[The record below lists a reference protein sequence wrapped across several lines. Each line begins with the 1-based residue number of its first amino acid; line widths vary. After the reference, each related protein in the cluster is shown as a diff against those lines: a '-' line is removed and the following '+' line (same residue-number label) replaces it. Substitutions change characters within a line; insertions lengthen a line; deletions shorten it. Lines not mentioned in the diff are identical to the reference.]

1 MLAVVQP
8 PSHRAEH
15 VRIRRELFRDANLAA
30 GERHGRNAAGA
41 TSPRALD
48 IVLYLFY
55 EQVYFLLVLV
65 SMLSSF
71 SQALRAAYFVACV
84 TLFAPLVSADPAQ
97 AQESRQPPP
106 PTLVPTFESLPHTAL
121 PTAHFHSW
129 CGQHDRYLLDENGT
143 LNAYE
148 AGIKVA
154 EANVSPG
161 SFLQCRNDGRQL
173 IYEGTGHVTKVDIA
187 SGDSQWL
194 AAFEEGKGATI
205 KFSPDFESVA
215 TSVPLELKPPAAQ
228 IKVVLV
234 GDKKNGNKT
243 ERPLWIKWSENGSTI
258 AVVYS
263 TSVDI
268 LDRNGMTIASMT
280 KPDIGWAR
288 DGWFEKGQ
296 QALTLFME
304 EEQPPG
310 TVLKCSVA
318 GKSCLTRP
326 RIESI
331 TIGGRGI
338 VGTVIPLGKPPV
350 REDDS
355 ILISKEY
362 AAEIRGA
369 NSKLLVRQ
377 VFSTRTGRWPFA
389 IAASPSGKWA
399 ILTWDDN
406 HQPGCDDAK
415 GASVFHKCGQ
425 GMLVDLTKVNR

>member
-1 MLAVVQP
+1 ML
-8 PSHRAEH
+8 
-15 VRIRRELFRDANLAA
+15 
-30 GERHGRNAAGA
+30 G
-41 TSPRALD
+41 
-48 IVLYLFY
+48 
-55 EQVYFLLVLV
+55 
-65 SMLSSF
+65 SF
-71 SQALRAAYFVACV
+71 PQALRAAYFVACV
-84 TLFAPLVSADPAQ
+84 TLVAPLVSADPAQ
-97 AQESRQPPP
+97 AQEGRQPLPS
-106 PTLVPTFESLPHTAL
+106 TLVPTFESLPHTAL

-148 AGIKVA
+148 AGTKVA
-154 EANVSPG
+154 EAAVSPG

-194 AAFEEGKGATI
+194 AAFDDSNGARI
-205 KFSPDFESVA
+205 RFSPDFESVA

-228 IKVVLV
+228 LKVILV
-234 GDKKNGNKT
+234 GDKKNGSKT
-243 ERPLWIKWSENGSTI
+243 ERPRWIKWSENGSAI
-258 AVVYS
+258 AVVYP

-268 LDRNGMTIASMT
+268 LDRNGVTIASMT
-280 KPDIGWAR
+280 KPDHGWVH
-288 DGWFEKGQ
+288 DGWFEKDQ
-296 QALTLFME
+296 RALTLFME

-310 TVLKCSVA
+310 WVLKCSVA
-318 GKSCLTRP
+318 GKSCLTHP
-326 RIESI
+326 RIDSMS
-331 TIGGRGI
+331 IGGRGI

-362 AAEIRGA
+362 AAEIRNA

-377 VFSTRTGRWPFA
+377 VFSTRTGRWPFE
-389 IAASPSGKWA
+389 IAVSPSGKWS
-399 ILTWDDN
+399 ILTWDDK